1 MKNGFEV
8 VLHLKNMLTVASS
21 LHPSGVL
28 PWKNGILAVEGPLVA
43 HPRLGDRRED

>member
-28 PWKNGILAVEGPLVA
+28 PWKNGILAVEGPLVV
-43 HPRLGDRRED
+43 HPRMGDRRED